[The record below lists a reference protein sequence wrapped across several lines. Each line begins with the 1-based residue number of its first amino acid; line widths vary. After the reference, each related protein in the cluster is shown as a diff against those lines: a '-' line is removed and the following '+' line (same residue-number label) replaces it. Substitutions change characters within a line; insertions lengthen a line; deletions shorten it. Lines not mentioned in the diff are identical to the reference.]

1 MCHAGQH
8 ENTAK
13 LQAVQNFACKIVSR
27 AQRYDHVTPILRQL
41 KRLPVKKHLYYR
53 DLFMAFKWVNCL
65 VPEYLSDQFIK
76 RSSISTRRTRD
87 SQLLNIPLFRS
98 VTGQTTF
105 SYRIISLCNA
115 LPQNIKLSQ
124 SLAQFKTMMRKILL
138 TNSNRTQPGQEP
150 SNKINSLIIRYF
162 TSCILIFR
170 HVELLVFCFISC
182 HSILSNI
189 SLKSPVGTWNKC
201 LYIHI

>member
-27 AQRYDHVTPILRQL
+27 PQRYDHVTPILRQL
-41 KRLPVKKHLYYR
+41 KWLPVKKHLCYR
-53 DLFMAFKWVNCL
+53 DLFMSFKWVNCL

-76 RSSISTRRTRD
+76 RSSLSTRRTRD

-98 VTGQTTF
+98 ATGQTTF

-124 SLAQFKTMMRKILL
+124 SFAQFKTMMRKRLL

-150 SNKINSLIIRYF
+150 SNSNSLIIRYF

-189 SLKSPVGTWNKC
+189 SLKSPSGTWNKC